1 MFYGVPMDIIHM
13 PVEIFGVTKGMF
25 PKPPLPNPV
34 SFRLRLEALNFS
46 VATPIVS
53 LHGWLTN
60 RLIKP
65 HREEKSPSSGGKVQM
80 QWRWSGNST
89 QASIRN
95 GRVRRARTMASCKH
109 RRTRGAVKI
118 GWRRKVLT
126 VKKYVPPLI
135 SALRYC
141 GAIGIAYFIGAWNA
155 PYSCCYAS
163 SGMLAELESL

>member
-1 MFYGVPMDIIHM
+1 MACSQNRRCQM
-13 PVEIFGVTKGMF
+13 
-25 PKPPLPNPV
+25 PV

-53 LHGWLTN
+53 LHCWLTN

-95 GRVRRARTMASCKH
+95 GRVRRARAMASRKH
-109 RRTRGAVKI
+109 RRTRGAIKI

-163 SGMLAELESL
+163 AGILAELENL